1 MKIEDV
7 FKLID
12 AGFTKEEIFAL
23 NTPEA
28 APAPEPDKALTE
40 EPDKEPAPAPA
51 PAAPEELANALNG
64 ILDSFKAVAKEIKSA
79 NIANSKMPEIK
90 TETAEDIIASML
102 YPQETRK

>member
-1 MKIEDV
+1 MKIEDI

-23 NTPEA
+23 NTSEA
-28 APAPEPDKALTE
+28 VPVPEPEEALTDEPEE
-40 EPDKEPAPAPA
+40 EPVPAPA

-90 TETAEDIIASML
+90 TESAEDIIASML
-102 YPQETRK
+102 YPQEKTR

>member
-12 AGFTKEEIFAL
+12 AGFTKDDILAL
-23 NTPEA
+23 DRPEP

-40 EPDKEPAPAPA
+40 EPAEEPAPAAA

-64 ILDSFKAVAKEIKSA
+64 ILDSFKAVAKEIKAA

-102 YPQETRK
+102 YPPEK

>member
-23 NTPEA
+23 NTPEP

-40 EPDKEPAPAPA
+40 EPAEEPAPVAA

-90 TETAEDIIASML
+90 IETAEDIIASML
-102 YPQETRK
+102 YPPEK